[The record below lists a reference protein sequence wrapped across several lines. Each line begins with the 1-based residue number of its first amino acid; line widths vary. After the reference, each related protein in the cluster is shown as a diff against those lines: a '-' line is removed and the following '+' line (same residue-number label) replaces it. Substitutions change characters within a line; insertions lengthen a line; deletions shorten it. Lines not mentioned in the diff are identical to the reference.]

1 MSRGEIRILLVD
13 DHQMMRAGLRR
24 VLAEQPDFE
33 IAGEMAGSSDVAE
46 VVEETQPHVIIMDV
60 HMPEKNGIDLAASV
74 LSANR
79 GVKIIMLSADA
90 ELPTIRNALQTG
102 VAGYVTKNS
111 PPSEIVQAIRAA
123 MDNRVHLCPEVAAVV
138 VQDYMN
144 VVIDGKPDKPSLS
157 GRERTLLKM
166 VAQGKRNKEIAL
178 AMQIGVKSVETYRSR
193 LMRKLD
199 CGSAAELTRHAIKE
213 GLISL

>member
-33 IAGEMAGSSDVAE
+33 IAGEMTGNSDVAE

-60 HMPEKNGIDLAASV
+60 HMPEKNGIEIAAAI
-74 LSANR
+74 LSPNP
-79 GVKIIMLSADA
+79 GIKIIMLSADA
-90 ELPTIRNALQTG
+90 ELPTVRNALQTG
-102 VAGYVTKNS
+102 VSGYVTKNS

-144 VVIDGKPDKPSLS
+144 VVIEGKPDKPSLS

-193 LMRKLD
+193 LMRKLG
-199 CGSAAELTRHAIKE
+199 CSSPAELTRYAIKE

>member
-1 MSRGEIRILLVD
+1 MSSSEVKILLVD

-24 VLAEQPDFE
+24 LLAEQADLK
-33 IAGEMAGSSDVAE
+33 IVGEMTGGAE
-46 VVEETQPHVIIMDV
+46 VCERVRHIQPHVVIMDV
-60 HMPEKNGIDLAASV
+60 HMPEKNGIDIAAS
-74 LSANR
+74 LLRTNPDIR
-79 GVKIIMLSADA
+79 IIMLSADA
-90 ELPTIRNALQTG
+90 ELLTIRNALQTG
-102 VAGYVTKNS
+102 VSGYVTKNS

-144 VVIDGKPDKPSLS
+144 VVIDGKPGKPSLS
-157 GRERTLLKM
+157 GRERTLLEM

-193 LMRKLD
+193 LMRKLG
-199 CGSAAELTRHAIKE
+199 CSSPAELTRYAIKE